1 MTANRKLF
9 FLCSFCI
16 FVGIIASYSLT
27 TYTVLQFGYS
37 HFHFFIRQLIVGLIS
52 IFIMWFLARLDPD
65 KYFLPIGFS
74 IFFIFFSAIVI
85 LSFLPESLAVSAGG
99 AKRWIRL
106 PGISLAPT
114 EFFKVGFVVALA
126 WSFER
131 QIKLDKETVIQ
142 ELLSLIR
149 YFVVFLVIV
158 YFILIEQNDF
168 GQTIVL
174 GTVLIIMIF
183 FAGISV
189 RFFTVLGAFS
199 VAMAIVLIRFSEN
212 KLTRFKLWWSHVQ
225 DFVLRLLPDNI
236 ADFLRAEKMPEQYQ
250 LSHSLNA
257 INHGGLFGNGIGNG
271 LEKLGP
277 LSEIHTDFVLAGISE
292 EIGAIAVIII
302 ALIFF
307 VIIHTIFKIANR
319 CENKTHTLFALGVGF
334 LMIFAPFMINAF
346 GIMGITPIKGI
357 AVPFISYGGSSLL
370 ATSIG
375 IGMVLM
381 ISKKAK
387 P

>member
-1 MTANRKLF
+1 
-9 FLCSFCI
+9 
-16 FVGIIASYSLT
+16 
-27 TYTVLQFGYS
+27 
-37 HFHFFIRQLIVGLIS
+37 
-52 IFIMWFLARLDPD
+52 
-65 KYFLPIGFS
+65 
-74 IFFIFFSAIVI
+74 
-85 LSFLPESLAVSAGG
+85 
-99 AKRWIRL
+99 
-106 PGISLAPT
+106 
-114 EFFKVGFVVALA
+114 
-126 WSFER
+126 
-131 QIKLDKETVIQ
+131 
-142 ELLSLIR
+142 
-149 YFVVFLVIV
+149 
-158 YFILIEQNDF
+158 
-168 GQTIVL
+168 
-174 GTVLIIMIF
+174 MIF

-212 KLTRFKLWWSHVQ
+212 KLARFKLWWSHVQ

>member
-168 GQTIVL
+168 GQT
-174 GTVLIIMIF
+174 
-183 FAGISV
+183 
-189 RFFTVLGAFS
+189 
-199 VAMAIVLIRFSEN
+199 
-212 KLTRFKLWWSHVQ
+212 
-225 DFVLRLLPDNI
+225 
-236 ADFLRAEKMPEQYQ
+236 
-250 LSHSLNA
+250 
-257 INHGGLFGNGIGNG
+257 
-271 LEKLGP
+271 
-277 LSEIHTDFVLAGISE
+277 
-292 EIGAIAVIII
+292 
-302 ALIFF
+302 
-307 VIIHTIFKIANR
+307 
-319 CENKTHTLFALGVGF
+319 
-334 LMIFAPFMINAF
+334 
-346 GIMGITPIKGI
+346 
-357 AVPFISYGGSSLL
+357 
-370 ATSIG
+370 
-375 IGMVLM
+375 
-381 ISKKAK
+381 
-387 P
+387 